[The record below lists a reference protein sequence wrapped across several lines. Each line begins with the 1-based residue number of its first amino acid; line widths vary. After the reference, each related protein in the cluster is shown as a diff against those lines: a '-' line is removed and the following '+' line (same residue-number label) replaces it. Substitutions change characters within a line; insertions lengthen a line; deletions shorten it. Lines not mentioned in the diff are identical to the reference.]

1 MAVGTGAKYRSLS
14 AVGKSGRSHGA
25 ITPTGHGDSYM
36 EEGKEY
42 LEVGD
47 YEVVEICLDGRPLP
61 YDKKNPII
69 SPETLLRLPGDPV
82 HTLRVTLE

>member
-1 MAVGTGAKYRSLS
+1 
-14 AVGKSGRSHGA
+14 
-25 ITPTGHGDSYM
+25 M

-47 YEVVEICLDGRPLP
+47 YEVVEICPDDRPLSF
-61 YDKKNPII
+61 DKKNPVVFREI
-69 SPETLLRLPGDPV
+69 LLRLPGDPV